1 MFKLQWSTD
10 GMEWAN
16 NIELRGDA
24 VDKIYSVIW
33 SFQNLVFKKSNCF
46 KKKKTKKSIPLLV
59 KMFFV

>member
-1 MFKLQWSTD
+1 MFTLQWSAD

-24 VDKIYSVIW
+24 VNKIYSVIW
-33 SFQNLVFKKSNCF
+33 SFQNLVFKKSNSF
-46 KKKKTKKSIPLLV
+46 KKKTKKSIPLLV